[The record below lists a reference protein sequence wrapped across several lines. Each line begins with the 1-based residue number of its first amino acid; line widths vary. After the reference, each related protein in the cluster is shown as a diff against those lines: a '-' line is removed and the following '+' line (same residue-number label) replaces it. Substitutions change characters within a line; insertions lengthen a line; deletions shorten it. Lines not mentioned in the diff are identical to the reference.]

1 MRYGVLADIHGN
13 LQALRAALGALG
25 REGID
30 RYLIPGDLVGYG
42 PNPNECV
49 ELVAGLDTVC
59 VAGNH
64 DLIALD
70 RLSDERCPEIARRS
84 LRWTRTVLA
93 DETRAFL
100 ASLPLRATA
109 PGGIVIAHG
118 SLDDPQEYTRRP
130 RQAIS
135 QLASLSQNGGNAHI
149 LLLGHTHRPWAFALS
164 SGAMRIRRPVSVEG
178 GDPVLLN
185 PGAVGQSRS
194 WELRARARFMRLD
207 LGAGRATFFAIPYE
221 LDQCRAALKRV
232 GLSPGSCHVRPSPL
246 GKARRAWRKA
256 THSARAP
263 IGAGRPD

>member
-13 LQALRAALGALG
+13 LHALRAVLDALG
-25 REGID
+25 RQGVD
-30 RYLIPGDLVGYG
+30 RYLIAGDLVGYG
-42 PNPNECV
+42 PYPNECV
-49 ELVAGLDTVC
+49 ELVAGLDAVC

-84 LRWTRTVLA
+84 LRWTRTVLS

-100 ASLPLRATA
+100 NSLPLQATA
-109 PGGIVIAHG
+109 QGGIVMVHG

-130 RQAIS
+130 QQAVRQ
-135 QLASLSQNGGNAHI
+135 LTTLSQDGGDAHI

-164 SGAMRIRRPVSVEG
+164 SGAMSTRRPISVQG

-194 WELRARARFMRLD
+194 WELRARARFMLLD
-207 LGAGRATFFAIPYE
+207 LGPERATFFAIPYE

-232 GLSPGSCHVRPSPL
+232 GLSPGSCHIRPSPI
-246 GKARRAWRKA
+246 GKARRALS
-256 THSARAP
+256 SAMRSIRA
-263 IGAGRPD
+263 R

>member
-25 REGID
+25 RDGVD
-30 RYLIPGDLVGYG
+30 RYLIAGDLVGYG

-49 ELVAGLDTVC
+49 ELVAGLDAIC

-70 RLSDERCPEIARRS
+70 RLSDARCPEIARRS
-84 LRWTRTVLA
+84 LRWTRTVIT

-109 PGGIVIAHG
+109 PGGIVIVHG

-135 QLASLSQNGGNAHI
+135 QLASLSQDGSDAHI

-164 SGAMRIRRPVSVEG
+164 SGAMPTRKPISVQG
-178 GDPVLLN
+178 GPVLLN

-194 WELRARARFMRLD
+194 WELRARARFMTLD
-207 LGAGRATFFAIPYE
+207 LGSGRATFFAIPYE

-232 GLSPGSCHVRPSPL
+232 GLSPRSTHIRPSPL
-246 GKARRAWRKA
+246 GKARRALRGV
-256 THSARAP
+256 TRSARAL
-263 IGAGRPD
+263 IGGGRPD

>member
-13 LQALRAALGALG
+13 LHALRAALDALG

-30 RYLIPGDLVGYG
+30 RYLIAGDLVGYG

-49 ELVAGLDTVC
+49 ELVAGLDAVC

-70 RLSDERCPEIARRS
+70 RLSDERCPELARRS

-118 SLDDPQEYTRRP
+118 SLDDPQEYTRKP
-130 RQAIS
+130 EQAAS
-135 QLASLSQNGGNAHI
+135 QLTRLSREGRDSRI
-149 LLLGHTHRPWAFALS
+149 LLLGHTHRSWAFAPS
-164 SGAMRIRRPVSVEG
+164 SGAMGTRRPISVQG

-194 WELRARARFMRLD
+194 WELRARARFMKLD
-207 LGAGRATFFAIPYE
+207 LGSERATFFAIPYE
-221 LDQCRAALKRV
+221 LGPCRAALKRV
-232 GLSPGSCHVRPSPL
+232 GLSPRSCHIRPSPL
-246 GKARRAWRKA
+246 DKARRTLR
-256 THSARAP
+256 
-263 IGAGRPD
+263 GAMRSVPALTWASRPD